1 LARGRGADTDLVRQL
16 NPSTN
21 LVLAVLAGLGLLG
34 SLSLHWFAMPTTDPV
49 DTDGP
54 VERGAYQV
62 GQFFA
67 THAKGQITGTDGLGG
82 GRSVLL
88 VLVGIVVLTAVAVS
102 APALR
107 RQAEDFLQLL
117 ALAAPV
123 VVIGVVIA
131 HSGTGNAP
139 VRIHFGFLIGLA
151 LTLLM
156 SSAAWQGAT
165 MREKRK
171 APKGAVRIS
180 QS

>member
-1 LARGRGADTDLVRQL
+1 VRQFS
-16 NPSTN
+16 PSTN

-34 SLSLHWFAMPTTDPV
+34 SLSLHWFAMPTTDPTP
-49 DTDGP
+49 TDGP

-62 GQFFA
+62 GQFFS
-67 THAKGQITGTDGLGG
+67 THAKSQITGTDGVGG
-82 GRSVLL
+82 GRTLLVALVAVVLL
-88 VLVGIVVLTAVAVS
+88 TVLAVS
-102 APALR
+102 TPSLR
-107 RQAEDFLQLL
+107 RHAEDLLQLL

-139 VRIHFGFLIGLA
+139 VRIHYGFLIALA
-151 LTLLM
+151 ITLVM